1 MIQRSLEQNLLYVSE
16 KIQLIFNNQIILE
29 NKKKP
34 QKFIFQG
41 FNFLLFL
48 QSLTN
53 YNSFFRPK
61 ILLST
66 TRYTRFY

>member
-48 QSLTN
+48 QSLTD
-53 YNSFFRPK
+53 YNSFFRPQ
-61 ILLST
+61 ILIST
-66 TRYTRFY
+66 IRYARFY

>member
-48 QSLTN
+48 QSLTD
-53 YNSFFRPK
+53 YNSFFRPQ
-61 ILLST
+61 ILIST
-66 TRYTRFY
+66 TRYARFY